1 MDCPR
6 RRAAATVIA
15 ALLGAGGLAAQDVKT
30 PMAMPP
36 RAAMPAAGTSLP
48 PTGTPVGTPIPGGL
62 PPGTRVH
69 SIPTSPGPT
78 FVSDAGLP
86 APLPTAECAT
96 PVFPAAPA
104 PYFGYYPTQ
113 WRAFPE
119 MAFPA
124 GGQPLPTYPP
134 VTISPA
140 PPPLLKAITPNPLP
154 FTAEAPP
161 KSNVLPVGGPE
172 PITALPPLFASED
185 VSGPDVPFAP
195 PAPPAPKP
203 AASMGRPRLSSAP
216 EPVAETPFPA
226 IMPSPAPQPMATPG
240 LLPASAS
247 EISFT
252 AAPVVPAVAVS
263 ERPLTVRPPVAPE
276 RPRFR

>member
-6 RRAAATVIA
+6 RRAAATLIA

-36 RAAMPAAGTSLP
+36 RAAMPAVGPPLP

-62 PPGTRVH
+62 PPGTRVNA
-69 SIPTSPGPT
+69 IPTSPGPT
-78 FVSDAGLP
+78 FVSDVGLP

-96 PVFPAAPA
+96 PGFPAAPA

-119 MAFPA
+119 MSYPA

-134 VTISPA
+134 VTSSPA
-140 PPPLLKAITPNPLP
+140 PPPPLLKANTPNPLP

-161 KSNVLPVGGPE
+161 KSAVLPVGGPE
-172 PITALPPLFASED
+172 PIPAPPPLFASED
-185 VSGPDVPFAP
+185 VSGPAVPA
-195 PAPPAPKP
+195 AAKP

-226 IMPSPAPQPMATPG
+226 IMPAPAAQPMPTPG
-240 LLPASAS
+240 LLPASAA
-247 EISFT
+247 EISFS
-252 AAPVVPAVAVS
+252 AAPVVPAVALS